1 MKKRDLLLWIS
12 VLGGPI
18 VWLVSFEA
26 RFALVPWAC
35 TFQSKA
41 ALFGVFLAALALCAV
56 GATIG
61 WRQWRALGE
70 NRPTSEGGAFWRSN
84 FMAIGG
90 MALSAGCGMILVA
103 QAIPE
108 FMLGACQ

>member
-1 MKKRDLLLWIS
+1 MKNQNLLLWIS

-18 VWLVSFEA
+18 AWLFSFEA

-41 ALFGVFLAALALCAV
+41 ALFGVAIAALLICA
-56 GATIG
+56 ACAILG
-61 WRQWRALGE
+61 WREWKVLGE
-70 NRPTSEGGAFWRSN
+70 NGPTGEGGAFWRGT

-90 MALSAGCGMILVA
+90 IVLSAGCFMILIA
-103 QAIPE
+103 QTIPE
-108 FMLGACQ
+108 LMLGACQ